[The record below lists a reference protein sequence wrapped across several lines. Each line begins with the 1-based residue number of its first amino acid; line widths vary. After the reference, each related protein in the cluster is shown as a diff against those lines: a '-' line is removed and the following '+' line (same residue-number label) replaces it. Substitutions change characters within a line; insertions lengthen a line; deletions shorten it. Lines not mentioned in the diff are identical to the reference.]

1 MASYSPEQIFALA
14 QDNYAQC
21 ETIIK
26 DISAALKA
34 NVNPDFDENVFLGM
48 FDIIIQ
54 SCLLNAAV
62 KDGELE
68 HNEIVF
74 LTNIT
79 KHADIIP
86 FINEE
91 MKKQYPDWP
100 DLTWEIIPQLEA
112 ETQQNVG
119 YASVAVVEPYAKA
132 FVEIFATVD
141 KILTEVDLLD
151 ELTQKVGILLVG
163 LTGIDGDDIESGVAT
178 DEGSIAFATFNL
190 LVTEKWKEI
199 TQGE

>member
-1 MASYSPEQIFALA
+1 MASYSPEQVFALA

-26 DISAALKA
+26 EVSAALKA
-34 NVNPDFDENVFLGM
+34 NVDPNFNEEAFLGM
-48 FDIIIQ
+48 FDVILQ

-86 FINEE
+86 LINDE
-91 MKKQYPDWP
+91 MRKQYPDWP
-100 DLTWEIIPQLEA
+100 DLTWDIIPQLEA
-112 ETQQNVG
+112 ETQQNIG
-119 YASVAVVEPYAKA
+119 YASTAVVEPYAKA

-141 KILTEVDLLD
+141 KILTEVNLLEDL
-151 ELTQKVGILLVG
+151 TSKVGILFVG
-163 LTGIDGDDIESGVAT
+163 LTAIDGDDVESEIAT
-178 DEGSIAFATFNL
+178 EEGSMAFAAFSI

-199 TQGE
+199 TGE

>member
-1 MASYSPEQIFALA
+1 MASYSPEQVFALA

-48 FDIIIQ
+48 FDIILQ

-86 FINEE
+86 LINDE
-91 MKKQYPDWP
+91 MRKQYPDWP
-100 DLTWEIIPQLEA
+100 DLTWDIIPQLEA
-112 ETQQNVG
+112 ETQQNIG
-119 YASVAVVEPYAKA
+119 YASTAVVEPYAKA

-141 KILTEVDLLD
+141 KILTEVDLLED
-151 ELTQKVGILLVG
+151 LTSKVGILFVG
-163 LTGIDGDDIESGVAT
+163 LTAIDGDDIESEIAT
-178 DEGSIAFATFNL
+178 EEGSMAFAAFSI

-199 TQGE
+199 TGE

>member
-1 MASYSPEQIFALA
+1 MASYSPEQVFALA

-26 DISAALKA
+26 EVSAALKA
-34 NVNPDFDENVFLGM
+34 NVDPNFNEEAFLGM
-48 FDIIIQ
+48 FDVILQ

-86 FINEE
+86 LINDE
-91 MKKQYPDWP
+91 MRKQYPDWP
-100 DLTWEIIPQLEA
+100 DLTWDIIPQLEA
-112 ETQQNVG
+112 ETQQNIG
-119 YASVAVVEPYAKA
+119 YASTAVVEPYAKA

-141 KILTEVDLLD
+141 KILTEVNLLEDL
-151 ELTQKVGILLVG
+151 TSKVGILFVG
-163 LTGIDGDDIESGVAT
+163 LTAIDGDDIESEIAT
-178 DEGSIAFATFNL
+178 EEGSMAFAAFSI

-199 TQGE
+199 TGE